1 MDNNKLQ
8 PEGNWF
14 IDNLAII
21 IAIWAAFISIISG
34 QFYS

>member
-1 MDNNKLQ
+1 MENKKLK

-21 IAIWAAFISIISG
+21 IAIWAAIVSIISG